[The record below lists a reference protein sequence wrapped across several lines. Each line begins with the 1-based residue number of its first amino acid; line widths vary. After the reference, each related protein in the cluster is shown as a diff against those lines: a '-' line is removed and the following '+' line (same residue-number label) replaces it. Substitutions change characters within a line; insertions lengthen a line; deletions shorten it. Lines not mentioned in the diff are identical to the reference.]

1 LPELSAPFPHPLAP
15 GATIGILGSGQLGR
29 MAALAAARLG
39 YRCHVYGPEA
49 DAPANQVSAA
59 ATVAP
64 YDDKAA
70 LTRFAA
76 AVDVVTFEFENIP
89 LATVEVLEALVPL
102 RPSAAVLSICQ
113 HRLRE
118 KEFCNGVSVPTT
130 TYRAASD
137 LASLEAA
144 VEAIGRPCI
153 LKSAELGYDGKG
165 QVRINPGT
173 DLAAA
178 WTAMRGHA
186 ATGLSVGGSAAGGI
200 VEAIVEFRMEISVIV
215 ARSADGSLRSYV
227 PVENRHLNHILDE
240 TIAPA
245 NLPAELSDRAEAIAR
260 HLAKEMGLVGLLAV
274 EMFVTYD
281 DKLLVNELAPRP
293 HNSGHWT
300 LDACVTS
307 QFEQFIRAVAGLP
320 LGSTERLCD
329 AVMKN
334 LLGDDVDGWL
344 KILGDP
350 GNKLHLY
357 GKAAARP
364 GRKMGHVTRLIRR

>member
-1 LPELSAPFPHPLAP
+1 MPDLTGPLSQPLSP
-15 GATIGILGSGQLGR
+15 GATSGILGSGQLGR
-29 MAALAAARLG
+29 MAALAAAPLG

-49 DAPANQVSAA
+49 GAPANQVCDA
-59 ATVAP
+59 ATVAA
-64 YDDKAA
+64 YDDTAA
-70 LTRFAA
+70 LTQFAE

-89 LATVEVLEALVPL
+89 LSTVEVLAAKVPL

-118 KEFCNGVSVPTT
+118 KDFCNSVSVPTT
-130 TYRAASD
+130 DYRAAED
-137 LASLEAA
+137 VESLTAA
-144 VEAIGRPCI
+144 VQTIGRPCI

-165 QVRINPGT
+165 QVRITAET
-173 DLAAA
+173 DLAEA
-178 WTAMRGHA
+178 WAAMRGHA
-186 ATGLSVGGSAAGGI
+186 AQAIGV

-227 PVENRHLNHILDE
+227 PVENRHKNHILDE

-245 NLPAELSDRAEAIAR
+245 NLPADLSDRAEAIAR
-260 HLAKEMGLVGLLAV
+260 HLAKEIGLVGLLAV
-274 EMFVTYD
+274 EMFVTHD
-281 DKLLVNELAPRP
+281 DKILVNEMAPRP

-300 LDACVTS
+300 LDACITS

-334 LLGDDVDGWL
+334 LLGDEADDWL
-344 KILGDP
+344 KILQDP

-357 GKAAARP
+357 GKAEARP